1 MFRELRAIF
10 SKYSNEELATKI
22 VKCLEDDGAVNILY
36 MQSDLVDELNDLEY
50 IQPIKKR
57 TNISEIGGVN
67 MSILIIIAWCLIGV
81 AIGLLGYIYI
91 SNLN

>member
-50 IQPIKKR
+50 IQPIKKDKH
-57 TNISEIGGVN
+57 
-67 MSILIIIAWCLIGV
+67 
-81 AIGLLGYIYI
+81 
-91 SNLN
+91 